1 MTVLVLIGIPIIERL
16 LNSRAVKNML
26 ILLFDMVVNLL
37 KLQMGVTL
45 TKLAHK
51 IPYGQQGAE
60 RNHYF
65 NRLSLVNPVV

>member
-1 MTVLVLIGIPIIERL
+1 MTVLVLIGIPIIGRL

-37 KLQMGVTL
+37 NLQMGVTL

-51 IPYGQQGAE
+51 IP
-60 RNHYF
+60 
-65 NRLSLVNPVV
+65 